1 MRHLFTDGDEDRKV
15 RVKIWLLGTD
25 KSAIARTTGTK
36 EGVPLESTWTAVTR
50 CLALAVL
57 IGVGTIGLAQAQEDI
72 TIPRVPDPPLSGDLA
87 NLPGD
92 LRAVAVP
99 GPLNLNEFVKD
110 FVMARALG
118 KALFWDMQVGSDGV
132 QACASCHFR
141 AGADPRSK
149 NQVSPGLRQVDADG
163 QPDPDLTYSTGMGP
177 NHQLDISDFPLTQL
191 ADPDMRGDLD
201 PEFDSDDAVS
211 SQGIHHPGNEEDPQG
226 FFIGLANT
234 RRVEPRNT
242 PSVINAVF
250 NHRQFWDG
258 RAENIFNGV
267 NHLGER
273 DPNAKLF
280 RADDPKKPVEVRVE
294 LVNSSLAS
302 QAVAPIVSDL
312 EMAAPGRSRLD
323 VARELARGMRIKG
336 KKIVNVRP
344 LAKQQISPT
353 DSVLG
358 SISRWPQ
365 KGLSFSRYD
374 EMIKLAFHEKWWK
387 SKALIRVNADG
398 SKTLVAKNDGACEDS
413 NCAENEFALIQY
425 NFSLFFGIAVQLYE
439 ATLVSDDTPWD
450 RFRRENPAADDP
462 DLNPWTNL
470 NPNHISRL
478 ALFGAHLFNDR
489 TRGSTNIRCSNC
501 HEQNELTDASVR
513 RIAAAVN
520 GPVRNRDGNIIDK
533 GFNNIG
539 VRPTDNDLGVGAS
552 DIFGP
557 LSHASRRFP
566 TGVSDAVNKMCSP
579 GTVATD
585 CPPTF
590 TCITNLCAWD
600 GTVLSKG
607 FGTEGAFKIPSLR
620 NVALTAPYFH
630 NGDAL
635 TLHQVVELYS
645 RGGNVAPIQELDG
658 TVIEPLGVPVLSP
671 DEIDAIVAFLETLTD
686 ERVVYQSAPFDHPQI
701 FVPNGHPGDSDSTI
715 DADNNG
721 LADDLMVEIP
731 AVGAEGGDPLPGFL
745 EDVFGPL

>member
-1 MRHLFTDGDEDRKV
+1 MPHLHTMKDRTMRAKTWLF
-15 RVKIWLLGTD
+15 GTD
-25 KSAIARTTGTK
+25 KTVKACTTSTEK
-36 EGVPLESTWTAVTR
+36 QATLRSTWRTVAAF
-50 CLALAVL
+50 LALAVL
-57 IGVGTIGLAQAQEDI
+57 IGAGATVLAQAPPDT
-72 TIPRVPDPPLSGDLA
+72 TIPRVPDPPLGSDLA

-92 LRAVAVP
+92 LRAVLVP
-99 GPLNLNEFVKD
+99 SPSNLNDFVKNP
-110 FVMARALG
+110 VMALALG

-141 AGADPRSK
+141 AGADPRTK
-149 NQVSPGLRQVDADG
+149 NQVSSGLKHVPDA
-163 QPDPDLTYSTGMGP
+163 DLTYTTGPGP
-177 NHQLDISDFPLTQL
+177 NYQLEVSDFPLTQL
-191 ADPDMRGDLD
+191 ANPGVRGALDLTT
-201 PEFDSDDAVS
+201 DSNDAVS
-211 SQGIHHPGNEEDPQG
+211 SQGIHHPGDEEDPQG
-226 FFIGLANT
+226 FFVGMANT

-242 PSVINAVF
+242 PSMINAVF

-267 NHLGER
+267 NHLGQR
-273 DPNAKLF
+273 DPDSKLF
-280 RADDPKKPVEVRVE
+280 RADDPKNLVEVRVE
-294 LVNSSLAS
+294 LVNASLAS

-312 EMAAPGRSRLD
+312 EMAAPGRTRLD
-323 VARELARGMRIKG
+323 VAKALARGKRNQG
-336 KKIVNVRP
+336 KKVVKVRP
-344 LAKQQISPT
+344 LAKQQVSPT

-358 SISRWPQ
+358 SMSRWPK
-365 KGLSFSRYD
+365 KGLVFNRYD
-374 EMIKLAFHEKWWK
+374 QMIKAAFHEKWWK
-387 SKALIRVNADG
+387 AKKLIRVNEDG
-398 SKTLVAKNDGACEDS
+398 SKTLVAKNDGECEGS
-413 NCAENEFALIQY
+413 NCGQNEYALIQY

-450 RFRRENPAADDP
+450 RFRRENPEATDP
-462 DLNPWTNL
+462 DLNPWTNE

-489 TRGSTNIRCSNC
+489 TRGATNIRCSNC

-513 RIAAAVN
+513 RIAAAAN
-520 GPVRNRDGNIIDK
+520 GPVRNRDGNVIDK

-539 VRPTDNDLGVGAS
+539 VRPTDDDLGVGAS
-552 DIFGP
+552 DVFGQ

-566 TGVSDAVNKMCSP
+566 TGVSSAVNKACTP
-579 GTVATD
+579 ATVGTD

-630 NGDAL
+630 NGDAV
-635 TLHQVVELYS
+635 TLHEVVELYS
-645 RGGNVAPIQELDG
+645 RGGNVFPVQEIDG
-658 TVIEPLGVPVLSP
+658 TVIEPLGVPSLTA

-686 ERVVYQSAPFDHPQI
+686 ERVFYQRAPFDHPQI
-701 FVPNGHPGDSDSTI
+701 FVPNGHPGNSSSTI
-715 DADNNG
+715 DADGNG

-745 EDVFGPL
+745 EDVFGPTP